1 MFAKPGRLAY
11 QHLGGERPLIG
22 ETVDSCFRASAARHP
37 EREALIALPQARRL
51 SYRELDLEVQRLA
64 KGLLG
69 IGVARGDR
77 VGIWSTNT
85 LEWVLLQLATARIG
99 AVLVN
104 INPAYRIAE
113 LEHALRLAR
122 VQTLC
127 LIPAFRRSGYV
138 DMVSQLCPELADCP
152 PGALVAARLPELR
165 HVVVYEPEDPS
176 ATRRPLPGYLTWPDL
191 LAAGEGLT
199 DEAIEARS
207 AELDFDDT
215 INIQFTS
222 GTTGFPKA
230 VMLSHHN
237 IVNNARQ
244 VAGFLRFGPEDKL
257 CVPLPFYHCFGMV
270 LSNLMCFASG
280 AALVIPAEHF
290 EAGAVLRAVSQERC
304 TALHGVPTMFVAE
317 LEHPDFEACDTRSLR
332 TGIMAG
338 APCPPEL
345 MRKVIGTMGIRDILI
360 AYGMTEASPVTH
372 ITRPDDPFDT
382 RVETVGTN
390 LPHLEVKVVD
400 SETGATLP
408 RGTQGE
414 LCFRGYNV
422 MRGYFDNP
430 EATAKTIDAAGWL
443 HSGDL
448 GTMDD
453 AGYVR
458 ITGRLK
464 DMIIRGGENI
474 YPAEIEAFFFAHPQV
489 AEIAVFGVP
498 DPRLGEEVGAF
509 VKLHEGQTVDP
520 EALRE
525 FARERIAHYKVPRHI
540 WIVEDFPMT
549 VTGKIQKFRMRE
561 MAAERLLAAQATT
574 ESTPH
579 LEPA

>member
-1 MFAKPGRLAY
+1 MSAKPGRLAY
-11 QHLGGERPLIG
+11 QHLGGERPLVG
-22 ETVDSCFRASAARHP
+22 ETVDDCFRASVARYP
-37 EREALIALPQARRL
+37 DREAVIALPQARRL
-51 SYRELDLEVQRLA
+51 SYRELDREVQRLA
-64 KGLLG
+64 KGLMA

-127 LIPAFRRSGYV
+127 LIPAFRRSDYV
-138 DMVSQLCPELADCP
+138 DMVNRLCPELAGCA
-152 PGALVAARLPELR
+152 PGALHSERLPELR
-165 HVVVYEPEDPS
+165 NVVVYEPEDPS
-176 ATRRPLPGYLTWPDL
+176 ATRRPLPGYRTWPEL
-191 LAAGEGLT
+191 LDAGEALT
-199 DEAIEARS
+199 DGAIQAR
-207 AELDFDDT
+207 ATELDFDDT

-237 IVNNARQ
+237 IVNNASQ
-244 VAGFLRFGPEDKL
+244 VAGCLRFGPEDKL

-270 LSNLMCFASG
+270 LSNLMCFSSG

-317 LEHPDFEACDTRSLR
+317 LEHPDFGDCDTSSLR

-372 ITRPDDPFDT
+372 ITRPDDAFDT

-390 LPHLEVKVVD
+390 LPHLEVKLVD
-400 SETGATLP
+400 SETGVTLP
-408 RGTQGE
+408 RGAQGE
-414 LCFRGYNV
+414 LCFRGYGV

-430 EATAKTIDAAGWL
+430 EATAKTIDPAGWL

-448 GTMDD
+448 GTMDE

-474 YPAEIEAFFFAHPQV
+474 YPAEIEAFFYGHPQV

-509 VKLHEGQTVDP
+509 VKLHEGERVDP
-520 EALRE
+520 EQLRD

-540 WIVEDFPMT
+540 WIVDEFPMT

-561 MAAERLLAAQATT
+561 MAAERLSAAQAAT